1 MKKTLLSLIMTLSL
15 PAMAGVKAACTLP
28 WIGSVLGEIGGN
40 KVEVT
45 TLVSPDEDPHYAE
58 PRPSMLLAVRKAD
71 LLFYNGLD
79 LEVGYLPRIIESS
92 NNPKIQPGK
101 AGNIDLSQFVS
112 VIEKPSTVDRSM
124 GDIHPLG
131 NPHYSFSP
139 KNMGKVAEGMARVL
153 SSADPSNS
161 AYYHANLKSFFDR
174 LASKQKEW
182 EKAGLRGKR
191 IIACHKL
198 FEYMADEYG
207 FRIVAYIEPKPGIPP
222 SARHLGKLLDELKA
236 GGGDV
241 IISTTV
247 QGTKEAEYLSKN
259 SGIKA
264 REVAQDVGGS
274 NDAKDWFSM
283 IGSMVSA
290 VRGR

>member
-1 MKKTLLSLIMTLSL
+1 MKRTLLSLIMLLSL
-15 PAMAGVKAACTLP
+15 PAAAGVRAACTLP
-28 WIGSVLGEIGGN
+28 WIGSVIGEIGGN

-161 AYYHANLKSFFDR
+161 AYYNASLKSFLDR
-174 LASKQKEW
+174 LAKKQKEW
-182 EKAGLRGKR
+182 GNSGLSGKR
-191 IIACHKL
+191 VIAYHKL

-222 SARHLGKLLDELKA
+222 SAKHLGELLGELKT

-259 SGIKA
+259 SGIRA
-264 REVAQDVGGS
+264 REVAQDVGGTS
-274 NDAKDWFSM
+274 DTKDWFSM
-283 IGSMVSA
+283 IDSMVSA
-290 VRGR
+290 VRGN

>member
-1 MKKTLLSLIMTLSL
+1 MKRTLLSLIMILSL
-15 PAMAGVKAACTLP
+15 PATAGVRAVCTLP

-79 LEVGYLPRIIESS
+79 LEIGYLPRIIESS
-92 NNPKIQPGK
+92 GNPGIQPGK

-112 VIEKPSTVDRSM
+112 VIEKPTTADRSM

-153 SSADPSNS
+153 SSADRSNS
-161 AYYHANLKSFFDR
+161 AYYNANMNSFLDR
-174 LASKQKEW
+174 LAKKQKEW
-182 EKAGLRGKR
+182 ASLGLSGKKVV
-191 IIACHKL
+191 AYHKL

-222 SARHLGKLLDELKA
+222 SARHLGELLGEMKA

-241 IISTTV
+241 IISSTV
-247 QGTKEAEYLSKN
+247 QGTKEAGYLSKN

-274 NDAKDWFSM
+274 GEAKDWFSM
-283 IGSMVSA
+283 IDSLAGA
-290 VRGR
+290 VAGK